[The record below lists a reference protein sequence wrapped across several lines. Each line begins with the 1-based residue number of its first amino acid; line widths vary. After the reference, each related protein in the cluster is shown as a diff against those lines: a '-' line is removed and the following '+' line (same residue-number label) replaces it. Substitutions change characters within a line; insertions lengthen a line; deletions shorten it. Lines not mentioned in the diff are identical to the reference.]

1 MLFRSMLRMYLSDAR
16 QQKGYSFR
24 RTAREAGMSLQHY
37 TNIENGRRGDRVSFM
52 IMARISKA
60 LGLSL
65 DDMAVEEA
73 KYQHEI
79 HNEDY

>member
-1 MLFRSMLRMYLSDAR
+1 MLRMYLSNAR
-16 QQKGYSFR
+16 KRKAIVPQDRQ
-24 RTAREAGMSLQHY
+24 EAGMSLQHY